1 MCIKFYEIGKSKKG
15 MLRMALKLWNMFLD
29 YNNMEK
35 NENQLCPLV
44 KPQRPSELH
53 KETGSSRW
61 SSCLVFLPQKDKLI
75 QRKEYFYT
83 VIESILS

>member
-1 MCIKFYEIGKSKKG
+1 MRIRFYEIGKSKKG
-15 MLRMALKLWNMFLD
+15 ILRRALKMWYMFAD

-35 NENQLCPLV
+35 NENQLCSLV

-61 SSCLVFLPQKDKLI
+61 SSCLVFF
-75 QRKEYFYT
+75 RKK
-83 VIESILS
+83 IN

>member
-1 MCIKFYEIGKSKKG
+1 VF
-15 MLRMALKLWNMFLD
+15 AD

-35 NENQLCPLV
+35 NENQLCPFV

-61 SSCLVFLPQKDKLI
+61 SSCLVFF
-75 QRKEYFYT
+75 RKK
-83 VIESILS
+83 IN